1 MSNVSDTNEIV
12 AVRLLFP
19 LARTFLMGCMSI
31 RFLDFHQPHDHPE
44 LGATGQL
51 QVAARVHLRAKA
63 SAWSEHLYQRPKC
76 VVRPRNVP
84 KRCTSAITAKMEPMP
99 GWPVDL

>member
-31 RFLDFHQPHDHPE
+31 RFLDFHQPHD
-44 LGATGQL
+44 
-51 QVAARVHLRAKA
+51 
-63 SAWSEHLYQRPKC
+63 RPHVTAGSIGERKLW
-76 VVRPRNVP
+76 RGRS
-84 KRCTSAITAKMEPMP
+84 TSDDAILSKEF
-99 GWPVDL
+99 LLS

>member
-31 RFLDFHQPHDHPE
+31 RFLDFHQPHDRRTSRPIRLASE
-44 LGATGQL
+44 NLGAVGTPLSAPEIRSQ
-51 QVAARVHLRAKA
+51 AA
-63 SAWSEHLYQRPKC
+63 ERPETMHIGK
-76 VVRPRNVP
+76 N
-84 KRCTSAITAKMEPMP
+84 
-99 GWPVDL
+99 G

>member
-19 LARTFLMGCMSI
+19 LARTFLIGGASASVSSI
-31 RFLDFHQPHDHPE
+31 FTSRMTARTYGRFDW
-44 LGATGQL
+44 
-51 QVAARVHLRAKA
+51 RAKA
-63 SAWSEHLYQRPKC
+63 LALSEHLYQRPKY

-84 KRCTSAITAKMEPMP
+84 KRCNI
-99 GWPVDL
+99 GNNG